1 METNENHALTK
12 AEGCYH
18 CKPLVQQ
25 RNELA
30 AKVERLRGASA
41 EIAWSWREDH
51 GENDGVYQ
59 DLMDALSETPPA
71 ALAAL
76 KAQWQADA
84 VREVAA
90 DIRGMTAHHT
100 QYSVSLMACRVD
112 GMADSIERIEEVR
125 QRPQEYANAKASQQQ
140 T

>member
-1 METNENHALTK
+1 MKPTYEELQERSNEYALRIQ
-12 AEGCYH
+12 E
-18 CKPLVQQ
+18 LERE

-30 AKVERLRGASA
+30 AKVERLRGVAYDVLVNRTVVD
-41 EIAWSWREDH
+41 EW
-51 GENDGVYQ
+51 Y
-59 DLMDALSETPPA
+59 DLEKAYRETPPA

-76 KAQWQADA
+76 KAQWQAEA

-125 QRPQEYANAKASQQQ
+125 QRPQEAANAKASQ
-140 T
+140 